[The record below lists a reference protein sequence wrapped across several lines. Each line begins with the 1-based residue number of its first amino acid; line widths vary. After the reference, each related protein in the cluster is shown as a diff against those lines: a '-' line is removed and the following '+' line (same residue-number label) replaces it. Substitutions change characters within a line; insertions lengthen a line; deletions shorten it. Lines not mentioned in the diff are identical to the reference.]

1 MWLRELATSLLKELL
16 SGLRKQQSAISDSM
30 EVSDVAERVSY
41 LIAKGAVVWLK
52 ETAVR
57 YQ

>member
-1 MWLRELATSLLKELL
+1 MWLRELATSLLNELL

-41 LIAKGAVVWLK
+41 LIAKGAVVWIK
-52 ETAVR
+52 ETVVR